1 MLRGLAHPLGRPLS
15 HDLLTVPTIL
25 WGYMRRMI
33 WPVNMSV
40 FYDTPPV
47 TSLLQWRF
55 WLPMVAWILTAI
67 IGWRLAKRS
76 RIVGFSLIWI
86 FVFLSPAILGLPVF
100 PLGEW
105 IHDRYLYLP
114 RVRILCSVGIR
125 NFSTAKRAR
134 TIRYAGG
141 SHGRGAVASSHD
153 GPGNVVGR
161 AVLVQRLCL
170 ISTRGSSALRNSALN
185 KVHFATELFRRGEV
199 AKSQALYEDALRM
212 DQTDWKH
219 NVAYGL
225 MLYYSGQFEKAD
237 SQFEKAIA
245 LDPTD
250 ANPHFYQGMSRFQLG
265 DFSGAQNA
273 FQQTIK
279 ASPGRSRYHFW
290 LGFAL
295 EKQGK
300 FDEAR
305 AQYEEELREHPDTDT
320 EAKERIGRRLPI
332 RKPS

>member
-1 MLRGLAHPLGRPLS
+1 M
-15 HDLLTVPTIL
+15 
-25 WGYMRRMI
+25 
-33 WPVNMSV
+33 
-40 FYDTPPV
+40 
-47 TSLLQWRF
+47 
-55 WLPMVAWILTAI
+55 
-67 IGWRLAKRS
+67 
-76 RIVGFSLIWI
+76 
-86 FVFLSPAILGLPVF
+86 
-100 PLGEW
+100 GEW

-114 RVRILCSVGIR
+114 VFGFCVLLV
-125 NFSTAKRAR
+125 
-134 TIRYAGG
+134 YAISQLPSERELFGMQQY
-141 SHGRGAVASSHD
+141 HGRGAVVSSHD

-170 ISTRGSSALRNSALN
+170 ISTRGSDAFQQCAQQSSLCDRT
-185 KVHFATELFRRGEV
+185 VRRGEV

-212 DQTDWKH
+212 DPTDRKH

-225 MLYYSGQFEKAD
+225 LLYYSGQFEKAD
-237 SQFEKAIA
+237 RQFEKAIA

-250 ANPHFYQGMSRFQLG
+250 ANPHFYQRISRFQLG

-300 FDEAR
+300 VD
-305 AQYEEELREHPDTDT
+305 
-320 EAKERIGRRLPI
+320 RRD
-332 RKPS
+332 RSTKRN